1 MNAYFFKMTNEE
13 RDNILDQHKT
23 IYDGYVTS
31 YAQQPKEQ
39 PLYTQDF
46 ANDKQGLTVNNKGV
60 VTAYKNM
67 GINEMRF
74 DNKSTG
80 LFVDEEN
87 GFKETMEQGHISGGS
102 IYEPEESFE
111 SEDDEYY
118 VSLGEQLDMIG
129 DGEDDL
135 EHGTFDDDDSD
146 MVLVSPEAYDDED
159 YYRSPSD
166 DYKDRSMYDP
176 YYGDE
181 DDDELV
187 FNLGDGI
194 FDDEDNIDDEEVEG
208 LFDDLRESLDMFKRF
223 TKYN

>member
-46 ANDKQGLTVNNKGV
+46 ANDKQGITVSNKGV
-60 VTAYKNM
+60 VTGYKNM
-67 GINEMRF
+67 NINEMRY
-74 DNKSTG
+74 DGKSTG
-80 LFVDEEN
+80 LFSKEEP
-87 GFKETMEQGHISGGS
+87 KEQGHISGGS

-111 SEDDEYY
+111 SEMDEEYY

-129 DGEDDL
+129 DGPDDM
-135 EHGTFDDDDSD
+135 EHGTFGHDHEGNEI
-146 MVLVSPEAYDDED
+146 LISPEVDNEDFISDYEDDWEG
-159 YYRSPSD
+159 
-166 DYKDRSMYDP
+166 DP
-176 YYGDE
+176 YEYMKNGGFMDD

-187 FNLGDGI
+187 FDADSVI
-194 FDDEDNIDDEEVEG
+194 FNDVDDEDVEG
-208 LFDDLRESLDMFKRF
+208 LFDNLRESLDMFKRF